1 MSQISNIKSERRACE
16 ARMWKAFSRNAS
28 ERNHEALWN
37 WYQPLV
43 RHVVARISEKM
54 FASVELTELLD
65 AGNVGLLDAI
75 AEFAPVEGARFEL
88 LAVPRIREAIDR
100 SLAVQRAR
108 ENHHV
113 LRLELAEAI
122 ALAPER
128 EICVSP
134 EVVVL
139 TGPARRRANAR

>member
-1 MSQISNIKSERRACE
+1 MSQNSNVKSERRAPE
-16 ARMWKAFSRNAS
+16 ARLWKSFLKNPS
-28 ERNHEALWN
+28 ERNHEALWS
-37 WYQPLV
+37 WYQPLL
-43 RHVVARISEKM
+43 RHVVARINAKM

-65 AGNVGLLDAI
+65 AGNVGLLDALV
-75 AEFAPVEGARFEL
+75 EFAPVEGARFEL
-88 LAVPRIREAIDR
+88 LAVPRIRAAIDR

-128 EICVSP
+128 ELCAAP
-134 EVVVL
+134 EVMVL
-139 TGPARRRANAR
+139 MRPGRKWTNAR